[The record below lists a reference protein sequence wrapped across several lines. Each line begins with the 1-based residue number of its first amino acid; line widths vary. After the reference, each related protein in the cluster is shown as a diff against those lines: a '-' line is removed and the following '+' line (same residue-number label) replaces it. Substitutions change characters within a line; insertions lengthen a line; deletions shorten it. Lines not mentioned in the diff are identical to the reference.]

1 MAFRRVHVLIVS
13 RSCPLPLQVLQYQ
26 QALSGPGSCEVTAF
40 PRILV
45 CKCMPSYSGIPV
57 IKPHWPS
64 EPDAQG
70 LSFLLP
76 APQDGK
82 PEKGVRTLASVGE
95 PL

>member
-45 CKCMPSYSGIPV
+45 CMCMPSYSGIPV

-64 EPDAQG
+64 KPDAQG
-70 LSFLLP
+70 LSLLLP
-76 APQDGK
+76 DPQDGK